1 MRETGQT
8 TPRTET
14 CFELYRYCYVEIK
27 ANYLW
32 ELKPNAM
39 RIISIQ
45 TDSTIFQ
52 LQHSQVGS
60 RRGHWSTTGSHHDT
74 QDFTG
79 LRKPVKTRMHI
90 INCMHACVIK
100 KKTRFLLKGMS
111 SSDSILFL

>member
-39 RIISIQ
+39 GIISIQ

-100 KKTRFLLKGMS
+100 KPNTLPSKRNVF
-111 SSDSILFL
+111 I